1 MQVLKLT
8 AICDQPSSR
17 STTLRS
23 FMFDN
28 GVTCV
33 KAAKM
38 IPAVDGKSL
47 IYSQTAPNSRVLLQ
61 QGQLGCWWW
70 KLLSKNSLR

>member
-1 MQVLKLT
+1 M
-8 AICDQPSSR
+8 
-17 STTLRS
+17 
-23 FMFDN
+23 MDN

-38 IPAVDGKSL
+38 TPAVDGKGL

-70 KLLSKNSLR
+70 KLLSQNNLR